1 MKQTL
6 FNLLKAERNAH
17 LRCIINCFPARLI
30 SYNVIM

>member
-17 LRCIINCFPARLI
+17 LRCITNCFPAPLE

>member
-17 LRCIINCFPARLI
+17 LRCIPAILI